1 MIEPEHQD
9 HQVSVYNRMMER
21 VRHALQ
27 TAEHR
32 ARPNLEH
39 AIERARER
47 AVELGETTREEAE
60 RVGDFLRRDLSE
72 MGRYVNETGKD
83 YSAWFHMDVALIEA
97 NLLDL
102 FASVADK
109 TKLELAQWAAQA
121 EDSVDYR
128 SGEITAPGT
137 LECVTCAEQLRIA
150 KAGRIPLCPNCQAE
164 KFRRLSK

>member
-9 HQVSVYNRMMER
+9 HQVGVYNRMMER
-21 VRHALQ
+21 VRHALE

-32 ARPNLEH
+32 ARPTLEH

-47 AVELGETTREEAE
+47 TVELGETTREEAE
-60 RVGDFLRRDLSE
+60 RVADFVRRDLSE
-72 MGRYVNETGKD
+72 LGRYVNETGKE
-83 YSAWFHMDVALIEA
+83 YSAWFHIDVTLIEA

-109 TKLELAQWAAQA
+109 TNVELAQWAVQA
-121 EDSVDYR
+121 EDRGEYR

-137 LECVTCAEQLRIA
+137 LECLACEEQLSFA

-164 KFRRLSK
+164 SFRRLSR